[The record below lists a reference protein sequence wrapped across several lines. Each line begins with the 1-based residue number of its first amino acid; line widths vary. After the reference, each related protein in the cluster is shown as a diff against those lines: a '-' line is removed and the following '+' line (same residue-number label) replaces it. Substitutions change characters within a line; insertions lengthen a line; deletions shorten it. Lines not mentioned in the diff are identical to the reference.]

1 MDALNVVK
9 LKASSDSVD
18 RFNQRE
24 SQFLDQQQP
33 PPQHPHQPLP
43 MSKQVITG
51 KEQNLQFVFRYMNNN
66 NEMVVLPDDNH
77 FTQRIE
83 QELQNNRDSSRNS
96 ITKKAKQQN

>member
-18 RFNQRE
+18 RFNQQQRE
-24 SQFLDQQQP
+24 SQLIEP
-33 PPQHPHQPLP
+33 PPQPPQL
-43 MSKQVITG
+43 SKQVITG

-96 ITKKAKQQN
+96 ITKKTKHHN

>member
-1 MDALNVVK
+1 MIDALNVVK

-24 SQFLDQQQP
+24 SQLIEPPQP
-33 PPQHPHQPLP
+33 PQL
-43 MSKQVITG
+43 SKQVITG

-77 FTQRIE
+77 FT
-83 QELQNNRDSSRNS
+83 
-96 ITKKAKQQN
+96 